1 MLGFHSIRTTA
12 RAVPV
17 ASFARGRRLG
27 ASLALGLATSRRP
40 RRATPA
46 HADLKL
52 CNTTASRVGVAIGY
66 KDAEGW
72 ATEGWWNIAS
82 HTCETLLK
90 GVLIGRFYYIH
101 AVDYDRGG
109 EWAGTLYMCTDDKSF
124 TVRDTKDCVKRG
136 YKRTG
141 FFEVDTG
148 EERDWTVRLTDPRGR
163 SEVPMRRN
171 RRVKIV
177 ATLGPAS
184 NNEET
189 MRAPVRGGR
198 RRVSHQH
205 EPRDA

>member
-1 MLGFHSIRTTA
+1 MMPGLNAIRTA
-12 RAVPV
+12 GKVPLAAPFAWGRGSRLCFLVAV
-17 ASFARGRRLG
+17 FAFLG
-27 ASLALGLATSRRP
+27 
-40 RRATPA
+40 ATPA
-46 HADLKL
+46 RADLKL

-124 TVRDTKDCVKRG
+124 TIRDTKDCVKRG

-148 EERDWTVRLTDPRGR
+148 EERDWAVSLTDPEGEAK
-163 SEVPMRRN
+163 S
-171 RRVKIV
+171 
-177 ATLGPAS
+177 
-184 NNEET
+184 
-189 MRAPVRGGR
+189 
-198 RRVSHQH
+198 Q
-205 EPRDA
+205 

>member
-1 MLGFHSIRTTA
+1 MLDFQVIPAGGK
-12 RAVPV
+12 
-17 ASFARGRRLG
+17 ASAALPSRLMRRLG
-27 ASLALGLATSRRP
+27 APFAVAAVVGLGA
-40 RRATPA
+40 ATPA
-46 HADLKL
+46 FADLKL

-109 EWAGTLYMCTDDKSF
+109 EWAGGLFMCTDDKSF
-124 TVRDTKDCVKRG
+124 TIRDTKDCLKRG

-148 EERDWTVRLTDPRGR
+148 EERDWTVRLTDPEGEAK
-163 SEVPMRRN
+163 S
-171 RRVKIV
+171 
-177 ATLGPAS
+177 
-184 NNEET
+184 
-189 MRAPVRGGR
+189 
-198 RRVSHQH
+198 Q
-205 EPRDA
+205 

>member
-1 MLGFHSIRTTA
+1 MMLGFHLIRTAGKAPPAAPVRRA
-12 RAVPV
+12 RSVIFP
-17 ASFARGRRLG
+17 
-27 ASLALGLATSRRP
+27 LAIALAGLA
-40 RRATPA
+40 ATRA

-109 EWAGTLYMCTDDKSF
+109 EWAGTLNMCTDDKSF
-124 TVRDTKDCVKRG
+124 TIRDTKDCVKRG

-148 EERDWTVRLTDPRGR
+148 EERDWTVRLTDPEGEAK
-163 SEVPMRRN
+163 S
-171 RRVKIV
+171 
-177 ATLGPAS
+177 
-184 NNEET
+184 
-189 MRAPVRGGR
+189 
-198 RRVSHQH
+198 Q
-205 EPRDA
+205 